1 MAAVIALE
9 AIARKSVWVQ
19 LPPPTPIKEHLL
31 ENLKKFCYNIYK
43 IKKERNLGAQLSW
56 QSNSFANYRS
66 WVRLPQLPPKSSKSS
81 LKEVLVRLKAPL
93 SSNKGRNAGVTFE
106 IRTTM
111 LTGFNRKPKM
121 SCGRGWV
128 FQILS
133 YKRQSEKKCQFANEL
148 SYKPKGLGRPFKSTG
163 SGVAESPQIRKI
175 KYYEMAPC
183 FIVKYLQAEGVLRW
197 IQRLV
202 VGNLIAVKKIGGQIF
217 GFSTSPICGSGEMAD
232 TVVSKTTTA
241 RFKGSNP
248 FSRTN

>member
-56 QSNSFANYRS
+56 QSNSFASYRS

-202 VGNLIAVKKIGGQIF
+202 YDNLITDKKMEDR
-217 GFSTSPICGSGEMAD
+217 FSVFLSS
-232 TVVSKTTTA
+232 
-241 RFKGSNP
+241 
-248 FSRTN
+248 